1 MNETEPVI
9 HSELSQKEENKYH
22 TLTHTHGIQKN
33 GTDELMY
40 AWKEWKYRCEVR
52 TCGDSRG
59 RGR

>member
-40 AWKEWKYRCEVR
+40 AWAIFKKKQ
-52 TCGDSRG
+52 
-59 RGR
+59 